1 MKSLKLILTLMLVF
15 STSLAFAQFSN
26 GGGSSKTR
34 GGNAGTGDYNKSSFR
49 IQAGLNVSSA
59 TIGGDYY
66 DGYNKKSKVGFN
78 IGFRYDKQFN
88 RYFAIQTGLDYT
100 LKGVKTILKD
110 SEGGYWD
117 DDEYWDDWGLMAD
130 SYYDDEETSEEY
142 KTVVNIHY
150 LQIPIL
156 AGIRYDFNGK
166 VPVQLQFNTGPYI
179 GIGIAGKAKTSSN
192 AEGFEDYSQK
202 VFGDID
208 KNKDAK
214 RIEDEV
220 LGLKRFDMGWR
231 FDIGA
236 DINKF
241 YVGLAYDLGFLDI
254 QNKKVKEDIEKYKGK
269 YEALHTGNFSIN
281 VGYRF

>member
-100 LKGVKTILKD
+100 LKGVKTIQKY
-110 SEGGYWD
+110 SEGGY
-117 DDEYWDDWGLMAD
+117 
-130 SYYDDEETSEEY
+130 SYYGGEETSEEY

-254 QNKKVKEDIEKYKGK
+254 QNKKVKEETEKYKGK